1 MRRFNVVKGHATMN
15 DFVLIDDPHGL
26 HQLTPEVVAAI
37 CHRRRGLGADGLIRV
52 VRAGGVKDWRGE
64 PGLWFM
70 DYFNADGSV
79 AEMCGNGLRVFA
91 RHLVNEQL
99 VDSVDFDVATRAGT
113 KHVRVGGGG
122 LIATQLGKADVVTDG
137 VRVSANIGE
146 FDATAV
152 YVGNPHA
159 VSFVDD
165 GQLAQLELASQPT
178 WSPASR
184 FPEGVNLEFV
194 EVRAPGRLTMR
205 VHERGVGE
213 TMSCGTGVVAAAAAY
228 RRRSGYDGPVEVRVP
243 GGDLTVEFDGD
254 DATLT
259 GPAVVI
265 GRGEIWI

>member
-26 HQLTPEVVAAI
+26 QQLTPDLVMAI
-37 CHRRRGLGADGLIRV
+37 CDRRQGLGGDGLIRV
-52 VRAGGVKDWRGE
+52 VRAGGVKQWHGD

-70 DYFNADGSV
+70 DYYNADGSI

-99 VDSVDFDVATRAGT
+99 VDSVDFDIATRAGL

-122 LIATQLGKADVVTDG
+122 MISTCLGMAEVVDADVKVT
-137 VRVSANIGE
+137 ANVGE
-146 FDATAV
+146 FDATPV

-159 VSFVDD
+159 VSMVDAE
-165 GQLAQLELASQPT
+165 QLAALDLTSQPT
-178 WSPASR
+178 WHPQAR

-194 EVRAPGRLTMR
+194 HVQAPGELQMR

-228 RRRSGYDGPVEVRVP
+228 RAHSGFDGTIRVRVP
-243 GGDLTVEFDGD
+243 GGELSVEFDGGE
-254 DATLT
+254 ATLI
-259 GPAVVI
+259 GPAVVV

>member
-1 MRRFNVVKGHATMN
+1 MRRFNVVKGHATLN

-26 HQLTPEVVAAI
+26 HQITPDIVAAI

-52 VRAGGVKDWRGE
+52 VRSGGIGDWKGE

-99 VDSVDFDVATRAGT
+99 VDSVDFDVATRAGI
-113 KHVRVGGGG
+113 KRVHVGGGG
-122 LIATQLGKADVVTDG
+122 MIATQLGKADVLDDD
-137 VRVSANIGE
+137 VRVTASIGE
-146 FDATAV
+146 FDATPV

-159 VSFVDD
+159 VSFVED
-165 GQLAQLELASQPT
+165 GQLAELDLSAQPR
-178 WSPASR
+178 WAPVSR

-194 EVRAPGRLTMR
+194 EISAPGRLSMR

-228 RRRSGYDGPVEVRVP
+228 RRRSGHDGPIEVHVP
-243 GGDLTVEFDGD
+243 GGDLSVAFDGD
-254 DATLT
+254 EATLT
-259 GPAVVI
+259 GPAVVV

>member
-1 MRRFNVVKGHATMN
+1 MRRFNVVKGHATLN

-26 HQLTPEVVAAI
+26 HQITPDIVAAI

-52 VRAGGVKDWRGE
+52 VRSGGIGDWKGE

-99 VDSVDFDVATRAGT
+99 VDSVDFDVATRAGI
-113 KHVRVGGGG
+113 KRVHVGGGG
-122 LIATQLGKADVVTDG
+122 MIATQLGKADVLADD
-137 VRVSANIGE
+137 VRVTASIGE
-146 FDATAV
+146 FDATPV

-159 VSFVDD
+159 VSFVED
-165 GQLAQLELASQPT
+165 GQLAELDLSTQPRWT
-178 WSPASR
+178 PASR

-194 EVRAPGRLTMR
+194 EISAPGRLSMR

-228 RRRSGYDGPVEVRVP
+228 RRRSGHDGPIEVHVP
-243 GGDLTVEFDGD
+243 GGDLSVAFDGD
-254 DATLT
+254 EATLT
-259 GPAVVI
+259 GPAVVV